1 MKEKNYYELLEIDKN
16 ASKEIIEK
24 AYKTLVKKYHP
35 DVQSDMSDDLIK
47 KINEAY
53 ETISSPEKR
62 EAYNTSLS
70 GNEISEEEYN
80 KLAMENR
87 FLQKQNLEL
96 TSKLE
101 SIVNE
106 NVNSMQEPPKTQY
119 NPSIYKNNNY
129 YNQEPKPSN
138 SFNYNNFKNYTN
150 HYNMQDNSTIKN
162 LLSLFITFV
171 LLSCIAILLWNIPFT
186 KQYLISTYES
196 NEAVR
201 SIMNIFK
208 N

>member
-53 ETISSPEKR
+53 ETISTPEKR
-62 EAYNTSLS
+62 EAYNTYLS
-70 GNEISEEEYN
+70 ENEISKEEYN
-80 KLAMENR
+80 KLEMENR
-87 FLQKQNLEL
+87 FLQKQNIEL

-101 SIVNE
+101 SIVSE
-106 NVNSMQEPPKTQY
+106 NVNSVQEPPKTQY
-119 NPSIYKNNNY
+119 NTSIYKSNNY
-129 YNQEPKPSN
+129 YNQEQKPSS
-138 SFNYNNFKNYTN
+138 SFNYNSLKNYTN

-208 N
+208 